1 MEKKEE
7 RVSKRSKKTNEKP
20 VVLVADDEPSIRELV
35 QTVLSQQSLEVIT
48 ASDGEE
54 ALKVSEA
61 QVVDCALVDIRMP
74 KVDGLAVLEQLVL
87 KNIPVI
93 VITAYG
99 TSDVTIEAMRRG
111 AYDFI
116 TKPFDID
123 DLAEKVRKALDY
135 SKTTEV
141 LPIKGSKETSSLMVG
156 MSAAMQEVYKLIGR
170 VASTDVTVLI
180 TGESGTGKELVSRAI
195 HYNSPRNKGPFVV
208 VNCAA
213 IPEDLLESE
222 LFGYE
227 KGAFTGADER
237 KIGKFELANH
247 GTILLDEIGDMSPML
262 QAKILRVLQEH
273 VIERIGGTRSIP
285 VDVRVLAATNKD
297 LQSLVKSG
305 SFREDLYF
313 RLNVVQIQLPP
324 LRERKEDIP
333 LLADHFI
340 KKYAAETG
348 KEVTGVTPEVMAAL
362 MAYDYPGNVRELEN
376 IIARAVALC
385 SGKVL
390 TLDVLPPQVVEPKP
404 ALRPLKEVLLEAERR
419 AFRQAV
425 AMAGLD
431 PEAVADL
438 LQVDLDYAKKRLKE
452 WFSSVGSN

>member
-1 MEKKEE
+1 MEKGD
-7 RVSKRSKKTNEKP
+7 KKTKRVKSADEKP
-20 VVLVADDEPSIRELV
+20 LILVADDEPSIRELV
-35 QTVLSQQSLEVIT
+35 QTVLEQQSLRVVT
-48 ASDGEE
+48 AADGEK
-54 ALKVSEA
+54 ALSILNS
-61 QVVDCALVDIRMP
+61 QSVDCAVIDLRMP
-74 KVDGLAVLEQLVL
+74 KVDGLGVLEQLVL
-87 KNIPVI
+87 KNVPTI

-123 DLAEKVRKALDY
+123 ELAEKVKKALDY
-135 SKTTEV
+135 SQTSDV
-141 LPIKGSKETSSLMVG
+141 LPIKATGEPSSLMVG

-170 VASTDVTVLI
+170 VAPTDVTVLI

-195 HYNSPRNKGPFVV
+195 HYNSPRNKGPFIV

-213 IPEDLLESE
+213 IPQDLLESE

-247 GTILLDEIGDMSPML
+247 GTILLDEIGDMTPML

-273 VIERIGGTRSIP
+273 VIERVGGTKSIP

-297 LQSLVKSG
+297 LLSMVKTG
-305 SFREDLYF
+305 LFREDLYF

-348 KEVTGVTPEVMAAL
+348 KDVTGVTPEVMAAL

-376 IIARAVALC
+376 VIARAVALC

-390 TLDVLPPQVVEPKP
+390 TSDLLPLHVLEPQPT
-404 ALRPLKEVLLEAERR
+404 LRPLKSTLLEAERR

-425 AMAGLD
+425 SLVGLD
-431 PEAVADL
+431 AKKVADL
-438 LQVDLDYAKKRLKE
+438 LQIDEAHAQQRLKE
-452 WFSSVGSN
+452 WFSNVGPN

>member
-1 MEKKEE
+1 
-7 RVSKRSKKTNEKP
+7 
-20 VVLVADDEPSIRELV
+20 
-35 QTVLSQQSLEVIT
+35 
-48 ASDGEE
+48 
-54 ALKVSEA
+54 
-61 QVVDCALVDIRMP
+61 
-74 KVDGLAVLEQLVL
+74 
-87 KNIPVI
+87 
-93 VITAYG
+93 
-99 TSDVTIEAMRRG
+99 MRRG

-213 IPEDLLESE
+213 IQ

-247 GTILLDEIGDMSPML
+247 GTILLD
-262 QAKILRVLQEH
+262 EH

-425 AMAGLD
+425 AVAGLD
-431 PEAVADL
+431 PQAVADL

>member
-1 MEKKEE
+1 
-7 RVSKRSKKTNEKP
+7 
-20 VVLVADDEPSIRELV
+20 
-35 QTVLSQQSLEVIT
+35 
-48 ASDGEE
+48 
-54 ALKVSEA
+54 
-61 QVVDCALVDIRMP
+61 
-74 KVDGLAVLEQLVL
+74 
-87 KNIPVI
+87 
-93 VITAYG
+93 
-99 TSDVTIEAMRRG
+99 MRRG

-123 DLAEKVRKALDY
+123 ELAEKVKKALDY
-135 SKTTEV
+135 SQTSDV
-141 LPIKGSKETSSLMVG
+141 LPIKATGEPSSLMVG

-170 VASTDVTVLI
+170 VAPTDVTVLI

-195 HYNSPRNKGPFVV
+195 HYNSPRNKGPFIV

-213 IPEDLLESE
+213 IPQDLLESE

-247 GTILLDEIGDMSPML
+247 GTILLDEIGDMTPML

-273 VIERIGGTRSIP
+273 VIERVGGTKSIP

-297 LQSLVKSG
+297 LLSMVKTG
-305 SFREDLYF
+305 LFREDLYF

-348 KEVTGVTPEVMAAL
+348 KDVTGVTPEVMAAL

-376 IIARAVALC
+376 VIARAVALC

-390 TLDVLPPQVVEPKP
+390 TSDLLPLHVLEPQPT
-404 ALRPLKEVLLEAERR
+404 LSPLKSTLLEAERR

-425 AMAGLD
+425 SLVGLD
-431 PEAVADL
+431 AKKVADL
-438 LQVDLDYAKKRLKE
+438 LQIDEAHAQQRLKE
-452 WFSSVGSN
+452 WFSNVGPN

>member
-1 MEKKEE
+1 
-7 RVSKRSKKTNEKP
+7 VEKP
-20 VVLVADDEPSIRELV
+20 LILVADDEPSIRELV
-35 QTVLSQQSLEVIT
+35 ETVLSEQSLEVIT
-48 ASDGEE
+48 AKDGEE
-54 ALKVSEA
+54 ALQLLQKND
-61 QVVDCALVDIRMP
+61 VDCAVIDLRMP
-74 KVDGLAVLEQLVL
+74 KVDGLTVLEELVL
-87 KNIPVI
+87 KNVPAI

-123 DLAEKVRKALDY
+123 ELAEKVKKALDY
-135 SKTTEV
+135 SRTSEV
-141 LPIKGSKETSSLMVG
+141 LPISATGEPSSLMVG
-156 MSAAMQEVYKLIGR
+156 MSNAMQEVYKLIGR
-170 VASTDVTVLI
+170 VAPTDVTVLI

-195 HYNSPRNKGPFVV
+195 HHNSPRSKGPFVV

-213 IPEDLLESE
+213 IPEELLESE

-227 KGAFTGADER
+227 KGAFTGAEDR

-247 GTILLDEIGDMSPML
+247 GTILLDEIGDMTPML

-273 VIERIGGTRSIP
+273 VIERVGGTKSIP

-297 LQSLVKSG
+297 LLSMVKAG
-305 SFREDLYF
+305 KFREDLYF

-340 KKYAAETG
+340 KKYSAETG
-348 KEVTGVTPEVMAAL
+348 KDVTGVTPEVMAAL

-376 IIARAVALC
+376 IIARAVALA
-385 SGKVL
+385 SGKVITSDL
-390 TLDVLPPQVVEPKP
+390 LPPQVLEPQP
-404 ALRPLKEVLLEAERR
+404 SLRPLKDVLLDAERR

-425 AMAGLD
+425 AIAG
-431 PEAVADL
+431 PNPKQVAQL
-438 LQVDLDYAKKRLKE
+438 LEVDEDYAAKRLKE
-452 WFSSVGSN
+452 WFSNVGAD